1 MCALLLLACPFILGS
16 LAIVPNNPD
25 YLGFLATSF
34 EDQYKFNKP
43 GLLFP
48 FPGCIESVSLES
60 RVLMTSFSLYS
71 FLHKSDPLFLSS
83 KVRKKPD
90 SLSR

>member
-16 LAIVPNNPD
+16 LAIISNNPD

-34 EDQYKFNKP
+34 EDQYEFIKP
-43 GLLFP
+43 EFLLFISRMYRK
-48 FPGCIESVSLES
+48 CIFES
-60 RVLMTSFSLYS
+60 RVLMTSLSLYS
-71 FLHKSDPLFLSS
+71 FPHKSDPPFLSS
-83 KVRKKPD
+83 KVKKKPD